1 MSKVAALEG
10 LISASRRHAQRRNQR
25 PTTAHCVLS
34 MMQMDDDTA
43 RVLAASGVREADFIS
58 ALHLCS
64 DEADF
69 VLERVAERA
78 LKIAQKAGAG
88 TPVVRPVHMLAAIT
102 TEPRSAAMLCFER
115 LGVPIPRLHQELSDA
130 ILGGPPNDL
139 PRAEA
144 TPPPRPTTP
153 APALASP
160 IRTRMESLAPRSD
173 LSAARGE
180 GPMQLSLATSR
191 TSTPYLGP
199 ESKRTP
205 PRVIPP
211 SKNRRVKSPD
221 AVTAESAPMPV
232 AEALG
237 PFELDPKSFPLLTK
251 LGRNLT
257 ALAAR
262 GALDPVLGRDQ
273 ETEQALDVIARRRG
287 NNPLLVGP
295 PGVGKTA
302 IVEGIAQRMVEAS
315 GTAAKIIIEITPG
328 AIASGTGVRGAM
340 GEKIRRL
347 RDEVERAEGRVL
359 LFLDEIHALVG
370 ENAGPDDIA
379 TELKGALARGEL
391 ACIGATT
398 EAEHK
403 KHFDRDPALGRRFSL
418 IHVEEPTA
426 AAAICILRGL
436 MARYESHHTVAYGTG
451 TVEAAVELSVRFLPE
466 RCLPDKAIGVLDLAG
481 ARVHRRGASL
491 VEVSDVA
498 RVIADEAK
506 VPLERLLLRDGER
519 LAKLEEHLEERV
531 VGQREPLLRIADALR
546 KGAAGFRGRRP
557 LATFLLLGT
566 TGVGK
571 TETAKAI
578 ADLLFSPGAM
588 TRFDMSEFSE
598 SHTVARLLGAPPG
611 YVGHEAGGQL
621 TEAIR
626 KRPYQLVLLDE
637 VEKAHP
643 DVLLAL
649 LPLLDEGRL
658 TDGRGRTVDFTNTV
672 IVMTS
677 NLGAAAAWQKPSRA
691 IGFDAPRHGETEEHD
706 RASRVLEVARRA
718 LPAELWNRIDEPLFF
733 APLVE
738 ADVIA
743 IADRLLK
750 QVAVTLQRE
759 RGITLTHDASAARVL
774 ALAGGFEATL
784 GARPMRRTV
793 GRLVESPL
801 AKMIL
806 SGELRAPQRVRI
818 LGEGAAI
825 RFDIA
830 SLRATPYEDA
840 VAVAE

>member
-1 MSKVAALEG
+1 
-10 LISASRRHAQRRNQR
+10 
-25 PTTAHCVLS
+25 

-64 DEADF
+64 DEAEF

-88 TPVVRPVHMLAAIT
+88 SQVVRPVHMLAAIT

-115 LGVPIPRLHQELSDA
+115 LGVPIPRLHQELSET
-130 ILGGPPNDL
+130 ILGGPQNDL

-144 TPPPRPTTP
+144 TPPKRPTTP
-153 APALASP
+153 SVALMSS
-160 IRTRMESLAPRSD
+160 IRARTESLSSRSD
-173 LSAARGE
+173 A
-180 GPMQLSLATSR
+180 PMQLSLVTPR
-191 TSTPYLGP
+191 TGTPYLGP

-211 SKNRRVKSPD
+211 SRNRRVKSAEVALSEAAPASTP
-221 AVTAESAPMPV
+221 AVA

-237 PFELDPKSFPLLTK
+237 AFELDPKVFPLLTK

-257 ALAAR
+257 SLAAR
-262 GALDPVLGRDQ
+262 SALDPVLGRDQ

-302 IVEGIAQRMVEAS
+302 IVEGIAQRMIETS
-315 GTAAKIIIEITPG
+315 GDAAKIIIEITPG
-328 AIASGTGVRGAM
+328 ALASGTGVRGAM

-347 RDEVERAEGRVL
+347 RDEVERSEGRVL

-436 MARYESHHTVAYGTG
+436 MARYEAHHTVAYGTG

-491 VEVSDVA
+491 VEVADVA

-519 LAKLEEHLEERV
+519 LAKLEEHLAERV

-578 ADLLFSPGAM
+578 ADLLFSPGAL

-598 SHTVARLLGAPPG
+598 AHTVARLLGAPPG

-621 TEAIR
+621 TEAVR

-643 DVLLAL
+643 EVLLAL

-672 IVMTS
+672 IAMTS
-677 NLGAAAAWQKPSRA
+677 NLGATAVWQKPSRS
-691 IGFDAPRHGETEEHD
+691 IGFDAPRQVETEDHD
-706 RASRVLEVARRA
+706 RASRVLDAARRA

-750 QVAVTLQRE
+750 QVAMTLHLE
-759 RGITLTHDASAARVL
+759 RGIVLTHDASAARAL

-806 SGELRAPQRVRI
+806 TGELRATHRVLIR
-818 LGEGAAI
+818 GEGALI

-830 SLRATPYEDA
+830 SLHATPYAGD

>member
-1 MSKVAALEG
+1 MSTVAGKVAALEG
-10 LISASRRHAQRRNQR
+10 LITASRRHAQRRNQR
-25 PTTAHCVLS
+25 PTTAHCVLA
-34 MMQMDDDTA
+34 MMQTDTDTA
-43 RVLAASGVREADFIS
+43 RILAASGVREADFIS

-69 VLERVAERA
+69 VLERVADRA
-78 LKIAQKAGAG
+78 LKIVQKQSGG
-88 TPVVRPVHMLAAIT
+88 TPVVRAVHMLAAIT
-102 TEPRSAAMLCFER
+102 TEPRSAAMMCFER
-115 LGVPIPRLHQELSDA
+115 LGISIARLHQELSLA
-130 ILGGPPNDL
+130 ILGPLPNEPTGVETSPA
-139 PRAEA
+139 PRS
-144 TPPPRPTTP
+144 TPPPAPVLSTT
-153 APALASP
+153 S
-160 IRTRMESLAPRSD
+160 R
-173 LSAARGE
+173 ARAE
-180 GPMQLSLATSR
+180 GPVQLSLGASR
-191 TSTPYLGP
+191 TSAPYLGP

-205 PRVIPP
+205 LRSTPT
-211 SKNRRVKSPD
+211 KNRRVKAPETEVAQAEAAPD
-221 AVTAESAPMPV
+221 V
-232 AEALG
+232 EALG

-257 ALAAR
+257 SLAAR
-262 GALDPVLGRDQ
+262 GALDPVLGRDN

-302 IVEGIAQRMVEAS
+302 IVEGIAQRIVE
-315 GTAAKIIIEITPG
+315 GGGVGAKIIIEITPG
-328 AIASGTGVRGAM
+328 ALASGTGVRGAM

-347 RDEVERAEGRVL
+347 RDEVERSEGRVL

-370 ENAGPDDIA
+370 EAAGPDDIA

-403 KHFDRDPALGRRFSL
+403 KHFDRDPALARRFSL

-426 AAAICILRGL
+426 AAATCILRGL
-436 MARYESHHTVAYGTG
+436 MARYEAHHAVVYGAG
-451 TVEAAVELSVRFLPE
+451 SVEAAVELSVRFLPE

-491 VEVSDVA
+491 VEVADVA

-506 VPLERLLLRDGER
+506 VPVERLLLRDGER
-519 LAKLEEHLEERV
+519 LAKLETHLAERV

-598 SHTVARLLGAPPG
+598 AHTVARLLGAPPG

-621 TEAIR
+621 TEAAR
-626 KRPYQLVLLDE
+626 KRPYQLILLDE

-643 DVLLAL
+643 EVLLAL

-677 NLGAAAAWQKPSRA
+677 NLGAAAAFQKPSRS
-691 IGFDAPRHGETEEHD
+691 IGFDAPQAPVGAETE
-706 RASRVLEVARRA
+706 RASRVLEAARRA

-738 ADVIA
+738 EDVIA
-743 IADRLLK
+743 IADRLLT
-750 QVAVTLQRE
+750 QLAQTLRVE
-759 RGITLTHDASAARVL
+759 RGIAVSHDASAAHAL
-774 ALAGGFEATL
+774 ARAGGFEATL
-784 GARPMRRTV
+784 GARPMKRTI

-801 AKMIL
+801 ARMIL
-806 SGELRAPQRVRI
+806 TGELKSTHRVRI
-818 LGEGAAI
+818 LGEGASI
-825 RFDIA
+825 RFDVANVRA
-830 SLRATPYEDA
+830 SHEDVV
-840 VAVAE
+840 VAAE

>member
-78 LKIAQKAGAG
+78 LKIAQKAGNG

-130 ILGGPPNDL
+130 ILGAPPSEL

-160 IRTRMESLAPRSD
+160 IRARMESLAPR
-173 LSAARGE
+173 GE
-180 GPMQLSLATSR
+180 APLQLSLGTSR

-211 SKNRRVKSPD
+211 TRNRRVKSAD
-221 AVTAESAPMPV
+221 AVTAETAPAPV

-237 PFELDPKSFPLLTK
+237 PFELDPKTFPLLTK

-257 ALAAR
+257 LLAAR
-262 GALDPVLGRDQ
+262 GALDPVLGRDH

-302 IVEGIAQRMVEAS
+302 IVEGIAQRMIEAS
-315 GTAAKIIIEITPG
+315 GAAAKIIIEITPG
-328 AIASGTGVRGAM
+328 ALASGTGVRGAM

-436 MARYESHHTVAYGTG
+436 MARYESHH
-451 TVEAAVELSVRFLPE
+451 AV
-466 RCLPDKAIGVLDLAG
+466 
-481 ARVHRRGASL
+481 
-491 VEVSDVA
+491 
-498 RVIADEAK
+498 
-506 VPLERLLLRDGER
+506 
-519 LAKLEEHLEERV
+519 AKL
-531 VGQREPLLRIADALR
+531 RE
-546 KGAAGFRGRRP
+546 
-557 LATFLLLGT
+557 
-566 TGVGK
+566 
-571 TETAKAI
+571 
-578 ADLLFSPGAM
+578 
-588 TRFDMSEFSE
+588 
-598 SHTVARLLGAPPG
+598 
-611 YVGHEAGGQL
+611 
-621 TEAIR
+621 
-626 KRPYQLVLLDE
+626 
-637 VEKAHP
+637 
-643 DVLLAL
+643 
-649 LPLLDEGRL
+649 
-658 TDGRGRTVDFTNTV
+658 
-672 IVMTS
+672 
-677 NLGAAAAWQKPSRA
+677 
-691 IGFDAPRHGETEEHD
+691 
-706 RASRVLEVARRA
+706 
-718 LPAELWNRIDEPLFF
+718 
-733 APLVE
+733 
-738 ADVIA
+738 
-743 IADRLLK
+743 
-750 QVAVTLQRE
+750 
-759 RGITLTHDASAARVL
+759 
-774 ALAGGFEATL
+774 
-784 GARPMRRTV
+784 
-793 GRLVESPL
+793 
-801 AKMIL
+801 
-806 SGELRAPQRVRI
+806 
-818 LGEGAAI
+818 
-825 RFDIA
+825 
-830 SLRATPYEDA
+830 
-840 VAVAE
+840 